1 MSDSSRVRV
10 SIVGVVIVA
19 LFSALLARLWFLQMG
34 VDEEVKVEAV
44 SRSTRVVQ
52 TEMPRGRILDRN
64 GKVLVENRTTWAI
77 TVDRTLDDE
86 TRDRV
91 LGQLSEVLRVP
102 AEQLEENFDDVRQS
116 PLKPAIVAVGVEE
129 PHRIAVVE
137 HIEDYPGVSVEKLT
151 VRDYPNGRL
160 AAHVLG
166 YVGEISAEQLETRRD
181 DGYQEGDT
189 IGRAGAE
196 RAFER
201 WLRGEPRQER
211 LEVDPRGTPVG
222 PAEVVEPGRVGHDVK
237 LTIDADWQ
245 AAAEVALAEGIEA
258 ARKVQNRD
266 VEDRYETFAAPAG
279 SVVVLDVRDGSVA
292 AMASFPSY
300 DPVRFV
306 DGISQTEWSA
316 LNDDPA
322 AHQPLVNRATQG
334 QYAPGSTFK
343 LVTSVAMAR
352 YGIRGPDEWIRDNG
366 SIRLGADERLYRN
379 AGSRALGP
387 VNLRLALTKS
397 SDVYYYTAGD
407 AFWQIWNSGDVE
419 RGRGLE
425 RTALE
430 FGFGEKTGIELD
442 EAAGVVP
449 NPEWKQQLANEI
461 WPTDDLRREHGEWY
475 PADDIFTAIGQGGT
489 SVTPLQIANA
499 YAAFANGGALW
510 RPHLAREVLD
520 ADGEVVST
528 AQAEQIRR
536 IEFDPYVRAQMLEGF
551 AGVTASESGT
561 AYGAFVGFPL
571 DVVPV
576 AGKTGTAQVQG
587 KGDTSLFAAYFPANA
602 PEYVVVA
609 VVEEAGQGAAV
620 AAPIVRR
627 VIEAMTGIATDRP
640 IEVFRGAHD

>member
-1 MSDSSRVRV
+1 MSDHSRVRV

-44 SRSTRVVQ
+44 SRSTRIVAS
-52 TEMPRGRILDRN
+52 EMPRGRILDRN
-64 GKVLVENRTTWAI
+64 GVVLVDNTTTWAI
-77 TVDRTLDDE
+77 TVERTLDDE
-86 TRDRV
+86 TLERV

-102 AEQLEENFDDVRQS
+102 AEQLHDNYDDVRQS
-116 PLKPAIVAVGVEE
+116 PLKPAIVAVGVTEAQ
-129 PHRIAVVE
+129 RVAVLE
-137 HIEDYPGVSVEKLT
+137 HVEDYPGVRVEKLT
-151 VRDYPNGRL
+151 VRRYPNGQL
-160 AAHVLG
+160 ASHVLG
-166 YVGEISAEQLETRRD
+166 YVGEISQEQLETRRD

-201 WLRGEPRQER
+201 LLRGEPRRER

-222 PAEVVEPGRVGHDVK
+222 PAEVVDPGRVGHDVK
-237 LTIDADWQ
+237 LTIDANWQ
-245 AAAEVALAEGIEA
+245 AAAEAALEEGILA
-258 ARKVQNRD
+258 ARRVRNRD
-266 VEDRYETFAAPAG
+266 VTERYETFAAPAG
-279 SVVVLDVRDGSVA
+279 AVVVLDVRDGSVA
-292 AMASFPSY
+292 AMASYPDY
-300 DPVRFV
+300 DPSQFT
-306 DGISQTEWSA
+306 DGISRTEWAA

-322 AHQPLVNRATQG
+322 RHQPLVNRATQG

-343 LVTSVAMAR
+343 LVSSVAMAR

-366 SIRLGADERLYRN
+366 SVRLGADQRLFRN

-397 SDVYYYTAGD
+397 SDVYYYTAGEE
-407 AFWQIWNSGDVE
+407 FWQIWNAGDVE

-425 RTALE
+425 TTARE
-430 FGFGEKTGIELD
+430 FGFGAKTGIELD

-449 NPEWKQQLANEI
+449 NPEWKRELANEI
-461 WPTDDLRREHGEWY
+461 WPTEEQRREHGAWY

-489 SVTPLQIANA
+489 SVTPLQLANA
-499 YAAFANGGALW
+499 YAAFANGGTLW
-510 RPHLAREVLD
+510 RPHLAREVID
-520 ADGEVVST
+520 EEGEVVSS
-528 AQAEQIRR
+528 AQPEVLRHL
-536 IEFDPYVRAQMLEGF
+536 EFDPYVRAQMLEGF

-561 AYGAFVGFPL
+561 AYGAFAGFPL

-587 KGDTSLFAAYFPANA
+587 KADTSLFAAYFPATA

-609 VVEEAGQGAAV
+609 VVEEAGPGASV

-627 VIEAMTGIATDRP
+627 VIEAMTGIAPEAP
-640 IEVFRGAHD
+640 IEVVAGAHD